1 MCAIKNPIKVFLLF
15 LVIFCV
21 SAVADANYKK
31 FDFKKSTKQTEALQ
45 SDSIKVPEDPAEIKT
60 SSTLFFVG
68 SAETLQKLTDA
79 QKILREKISAKIEKL
94 KNGESGTLIP
104 FLAICLLYGLLHAL
118 GPGHGKTIV
127 VSYFLSRRGKFSQGI
142 ALGSLITTIHTLSA
156 VILLFILYGIAK
168 ATLFPLF
175 ETSRVHIE
183 KASYA
188 LVAITGVIL
197 ILVSLREILRK
208 QKTADSHLTATWKEL
223 LWLAFITGIVPCPAV
238 ALIVFFCLLQ
248 GIPGIALLGSFFIC
262 IGMTLTNASFGLLAI
277 CTHRGLDKGIQRIHA
292 FEKYASGIYFVLS
305 IACGICIVLT
315 GIALFLSAR

>member
-1 MCAIKNPIKVFLLF
+1 MR
-15 LVIFCV
+15 
-21 SAVADANYKK
+21 KK
-31 FDFKKSTKQTEALQ
+31 F
-45 SDSIKVPEDPAEIKT
+45 
-60 SSTLFFVG
+60 
-68 SAETLQKLTDA
+68 
-79 QKILREKISAKIEKL
+79 SAKRFLQKL

>member
-1 MCAIKNPIKVFLLF
+1 MCAIKNPIKIFLLF

-21 SAVADANYKK
+21 SAFADANYKK

-79 QKILREKISAKIEKL
+79 QKILRKKISAKIEKL

-142 ALGSLITTIHTLSA
+142 ALGSLITTI
-156 VILLFILYGIAK
+156 
-168 ATLFPLF
+168 
-175 ETSRVHIE
+175 R
-183 KASYA
+183 
-188 LVAITGVIL
+188 
-197 ILVSLREILRK
+197 
-208 QKTADSHLTATWKEL
+208 
-223 LWLAFITGIVPCPAV
+223 
-238 ALIVFFCLLQ
+238 
-248 GIPGIALLGSFFIC
+248 
-262 IGMTLTNASFGLLAI
+262 
-277 CTHRGLDKGIQRIHA
+277 
-292 FEKYASGIYFVLS
+292 
-305 IACGICIVLT
+305 
-315 GIALFLSAR
+315 